1 MNKFTVTILAV
12 TFLFISTVALAAPAR
27 EATLANVIGEV
38 MVRADGTSAWKPAEP
53 GAKININDEI
63 KTSAGGSI
71 DVLLDN
77 GDTANVN
84 VKEKSQFKI
93 KAMDLNPATGEKST
107 YLDLAL
113 GKVLIHA
120 QKLEGN
126 SKFEVITPT
135 STTGVRGTVFEV
147 SVD

>member
-1 MNKFTVTILAV
+1 MNKFTVTFLAV
-12 TFLFISTVALAAPAR
+12 SFLFVSTVALAGPAR

-38 MVRADGTSAWKPAEP
+38 MVRADGTNAWQAAQP
-53 GAKININDEI
+53 GAKLNINDEI
-63 KTSAGGSI
+63 KTSAASSV
-71 DVLLDN
+71 DVVLDN
-77 GDTANVN
+77 GETANVN

-93 KAMDLNPATGEKST
+93 KGMELDPATGEKNT